1 MKPLTLN
8 MTLPAAT
15 ASEYLRLSQAAAGRH
30 LEELGLAGTV
40 EAQGLAWVIIRVR
53 GEVFVPPAENLTV
66 TTWPGKE
73 KLGMMPRYCEM
84 RNPDGTLAL
93 RISTIWVLADIHTRQ
108 MRADASAPVPDMS
121 RGDEP
126 PFPRS
131 LPRKELPLLGSFVPG
146 AAQIDVNGH
155 MNNAAYPDA
164 AMTFLPAEYQGKPI
178 CGFAVDYRQEILPKT
193 HIDVFGGG
201 VEDGFLFCGKSEAA
215 EHFRMKLTFG

>member
-1 MKPLTLN
+1 MKPLTL
-8 MTLPAAT
+8 TLPLPIST
-15 ASEYLRLSQAAAGRH
+15 ASEYLRLSQTAAGQH

-40 EAQGLAWVIIRVR
+40 ESQDLAWVIIRVR
-53 GEVFVPPAENLTV
+53 GEVLTAPEKTLTV

-93 RISTIWVLADIHTRQ
+93 RISTIWVLADVNTRQ
-108 MRADASAPVPDMS
+108 MRSDASAPVPDMS

-131 LPRKELPLLGSFVPG
+131 LPRKNLPLLGSFVPEKH
-146 AAQIDVNGH
+146 QIDVNGH

-164 AMTFLPAEYQGKPI
+164 ALAFLPADFEGKSI
-178 CGFAVDYRQEILPKT
+178 RSFAVDYRQEILPGTKV
-193 HIDVFGGG
+193 DVFGGA
-201 VEDGFLFCGKSEAA
+201 VEDGFFFCGKNGDT
-215 EHFRMKLTFG
+215 EHFRMHFTFG